1 MRYQVIIV
9 EDEMFTLRE
18 LKETINWEN
27 LGLNLI
33 GTANNGK
40 AGEVLIKELNPDI
53 VITDIR
59 LPGQDG
65 LEMLEKA
72 PVQGAII
79 LSGHTNFSYTRKAI
93 QLGVF
98 DYLPKPIDDEELER
112 TLLKLTKKLDEENQ
126 EIAKFKNE
134 EQMLTLKTEVN
145 NLSISTVI
153 EYIFN
158 NYNKPITLS
167 QMADL
172 VSLTESH
179 LSTVFKAETDMG
191 FLQYLTAVRINKVC
205 ELMKNPKLNITEIAL
220 SCGFPTPGY
229 FTKIFKRYL
238 GQTPSE
244 YRDKL

>member
-1 MRYQVIIV
+1 MIIV

-40 AGEVLIKELNPDI
+40 AGEALIKELNPDI

-98 DYLPKPIDDEELER
+98 DYLDRKS
-112 TLLKLTKKLDEENQ
+112 
-126 EIAKFKNE
+126 
-134 EQMLTLKTEVN
+134 V
-145 NLSISTVI
+145 V
-153 EYIFN
+153 
-158 NYNKPITLS
+158 
-167 QMADL
+167 
-172 VSLTESH
+172 
-179 LSTVFKAETDMG
+179 
-191 FLQYLTAVRINKVC
+191 
-205 ELMKNPKLNITEIAL
+205 
-220 SCGFPTPGY
+220 
-229 FTKIFKRYL
+229 
-238 GQTPSE
+238 
-244 YRDKL
+244 

>member
-1 MRYQVIIV
+1 
-9 EDEMFTLRE
+9 
-18 LKETINWEN
+18 
-27 LGLNLI
+27 
-33 GTANNGK
+33 
-40 AGEVLIKELNPDI
+40 
-53 VITDIR
+53 
-59 LPGQDG
+59 
-65 LEMLEKA
+65 
-72 PVQGAII
+72 
-79 LSGHTNFSYTRKAI
+79 
-93 QLGVF
+93 
-98 DYLPKPIDDEELER
+98 
-112 TLLKLTKKLDEENQ
+112 
-126 EIAKFKNE
+126 
-134 EQMLTLKTEVN
+134 MLTLKTEVN

-158 NYNKPITLS
+158 NYNNPITLS